1 MPHIIVKL
9 WPGSSEQQKTQL
21 ADQIVKAGAD
31 TLGKGESY
39 FSVAFEEIDSSEWA
53 EKVYKPEIEGNWDTL
68 YKKPG
73 YKM

>member
-9 WPGSSEQQKTQL
+9 WPGCSEQQKTLLTQR
-21 ADQIVKAGAD
+21 IVKEGSEI
-31 TLGKGESY
+31 LGKGEDY
-39 FSVAFEEIDSSEWA
+39 FTVAFEEIDSSEWG
-53 EKVYKPEIEGNWDTL
+53 EKVYKPEIEKNLSKL